1 MRMDLSKNVM
11 IVTVLD
17 ALPSIVPGP
26 AATLQEHR
34 RAIKQKAVCNNPFL
48 DGNVSMTIGDDVKI
62 YDRRAIVGL
71 TVAERPKLVI
81 PAGSSRSCRFPRR

>member
-1 MRMDLSKNVM
+1 
-11 IVTVLD
+11 
-17 ALPSIVPGP
+17 
-26 AATLQEHR
+26 
-34 RAIKQKAVCNNPFL
+34 
-48 DGNVSMTIGDDVKI
+48 MTIGDDVKI